1 MAVTRD
7 QVTCVIFGAPR
18 NIQTNVLPTY
28 ADVMKGY
35 LQSRQQLRTENGKYP
50 SFGDISHKLC
60 YEIQEVWETASLPTV
75 SHAQAIEKLRSFHDK
90 YNSILKV
97 YKGRKDQAT
106 YKQRL
111 TDFLDKSNNLF
122 DLSKCK
128 CSDMVSNCNCLK
140 EHKVP
145 QKEREFL
152 QDQRGPRNMVLGG
165 IDQEETSRLKRKAE
179 REETNLKRMKT
190 HYEDAKSQIAS
201 TYDESE
207 EDYVDSATDDEY
219 ISESVNLQSTPKPVR
234 QQQQM
239 TISLPSLAKACDR
252 TGVSDR
258 SAAILAS
265 SVLHDLGVVS
275 PKHRSKIIDRSKIR
289 RERSKTRE
297 ELQSD
302 VCTVIEGLYFDGRK
316 DNTMTQVHGTDNKNH
331 RTTVKEEHVSIIA
344 EPGSSYF
351 SHTTPSSGSSKS
363 IAESLVASLKERNV
377 KTEDINVVGCDGT
390 NVNTGHTGGVIRQLE
405 ETFNR
410 PLQWLVCLLHA
421 NELPLRHLYRPAISL
436 GNVQWH

>member
-60 YEIQEVWETASLPTV
+60 YEIQEVWVTASLPTV

-152 QDQRGPRNMVLGG
+152 QDQRGPRNMVIGG

-207 EDYVDSATDDEY
+207 EDYADSATDDEY

-258 SAAILAS
+258 SATKLAT

-275 PKHRSKIIDRSKIR
+275 PKDRSKIIDCSKIR

-316 DNTMTQVHGTDNKNH
+316 NNTMTQVHGTDNKNH

-363 IAESLVASLKERNV
+363 IAESLVASLKEWNV

-390 NVNTGHTGGVIRQLE
+390 NVNTGHTGGVI
-405 ETFNR
+405 
-410 PLQWLVCLLHA
+410 
-421 NELPLRHLYRPAISL
+421 
-436 GNVQWH
+436 